1 MKEQGRQGKE
11 ETQGSHRTRASSLS
25 SLSSPRVPAFTV
37 FPAIDLRAGKVVRL
51 AQGDPNRQTVYG
63 GDPAAMAERWKA
75 EGAEW
80 VHVVNLDGAFGET
93 ADANPAPLRSGSYR
107 LQSLISILTVGLKV
121 QFGGGLRDEASLRR
135 ALDSGVARAVIGTAA
150 IENPALVEWAVRE
163 FGTERIAVGI
173 DAREGR
179 VRIKGWAEASAVT
192 ALDLGKRLRGQG
204 VEWCVF
210 TDVARDGIGAGVN
223 ISATAELARA
233 TGLRVIAS
241 GGVAGIEDVRH
252 ARDAG
257 LAGVIV
263 GRALYEGQVRLRD
276 LLIV

>member
-1 MKEQGRQGKE
+1 VEGRRRKAE
-11 ETQGSHRTRASSLS
+11 GSEVDRFTLHAS
-25 SLSSPRVPAFTV
+25 RFTV
-37 FPAIDLRAGKVVRL
+37 CPAIDLRQGKVVRL

-63 GDPAAMAERWKA
+63 DDPVAVAEGWKA

-80 VHVVNLDGAFGET
+80 LHVVNLDGAFGEVAIT
-93 ADANPAPLRSGSYR
+93 NYQS
-107 LQSLISILTVGLKV
+107 LQSILATGLKV

-150 IENPALVEWAVRE
+150 VENPAFVEWAVRE

-173 DAREGR
+173 DARDGIVR
-179 VRIKGWAEASAVT
+179 VRGWQKGAAVT
-192 ALDLGKRLRGQG
+192 AIELGRRLRGQG

-241 GGVAGIEDVRH
+241 GGVTGIEDVRH